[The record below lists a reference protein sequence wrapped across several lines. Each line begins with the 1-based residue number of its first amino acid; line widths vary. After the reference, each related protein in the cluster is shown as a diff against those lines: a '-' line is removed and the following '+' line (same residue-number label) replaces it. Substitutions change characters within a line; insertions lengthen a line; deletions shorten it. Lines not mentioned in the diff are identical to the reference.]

1 MLGFHRR
8 LQSIGLCLT
17 LSRYPVNHKKTT
29 VAQNGCQKWKEHN
42 ENSNT
47 ANFEATDVKVRD
59 LQTVALD

>member
-1 MLGFHRR
+1 
-8 LQSIGLCLT
+8 LT